1 MESDMT
7 DSIDEAFDFAELLE
21 KARKLPPMTPDEKF
35 EQKLDFAYDRALR
48 YSNLAASTHH
58 RPSRLAF
65 AQLAQEYGWSFQ
77 KFAAWADGKE
87 WAV

>member
-1 MESDMT
+1 MT

-21 KARKLPPMTPDEKF
+21 KARKLPPMTPDQKF
-35 EQKLDFAYDRALR
+35 EQELCFAYGQLVCTT
-48 YSNLAASTHH
+48 NHK
-58 RPSRLAF
+58 PSRVAF
-65 AQLAQEYGWSFQ
+65 AKLAQEYGWSFQ